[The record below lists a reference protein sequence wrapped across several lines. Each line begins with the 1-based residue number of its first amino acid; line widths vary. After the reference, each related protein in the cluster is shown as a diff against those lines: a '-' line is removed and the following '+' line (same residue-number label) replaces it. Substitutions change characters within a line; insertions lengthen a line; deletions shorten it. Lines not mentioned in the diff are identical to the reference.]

1 MTTGGSGVTIRSDW
15 DANQGPDDTVRGS
28 RYRWGIE
35 YRAIGIGIIRQGN
48 EIIIERQSGLRE

>member
-1 MTTGGSGVTIRSDW
+1 VTIRSDW